1 MSLWHCLAAEN
12 EVMLLMAFSCFT
24 GNAGDFYCKRKVY
37 TSGDV
42 YPDLGYISG
51 LEYRP
56 FISDLFYEN
65 AIPVYF
71 MQILFWFILC
81 ECYSGLFYTNVILRA
96 LAMARGCAAHRIL
109 GRCAFRISC
118 KRCVVAG
125 AILKFSD
132 R

>member
-56 FISDLFYEN
+56 FISDLFYAN
-65 AIPVYF
+65 A
-71 MQILFWFILC
+71 
-81 ECYSGLFYTNVILRA
+81 ILRA

-118 KRCVVAG
+118 KRGVVAG